1 MQCYLRYRKAIIIA
15 AISVLALL
23 LFSSCTAKKAVDAE
37 VFPTATPDSGSTAD
51 TPIANDR
58 FGDDFVIDI
67 EKPDIRGDRD
77 DPDDPSDDQN
87 QPGDD
92 SGTSGTDVDSDI
104 MSDYTGTDTVVGEDE
119 TDNDTSGDIPPNENP
134 DVDPGDIIGGGQNT
148 GAIKLYD
155 VPLSAAKQ
163 SYAMQMAEEFG
174 IPVELIYGVMYVE
187 SRYHETSVSRNG
199 KCIGIMQIAS
209 GHLTKLN
216 KMFGITDLHDYLQN
230 VKAGAYYLSYFYKK
244 YNGDINKTLMCYHYG
259 EGGAH
264 VQWRKGNTEDAYCRK
279 VAGEMKR
286 ILAAG

>member
-1 MQCYLRYRKAIIIA
+1 
-15 AISVLALL
+15 
-23 LFSSCTAKKAVDAE
+23 
-37 VFPTATPDSGSTAD
+37 
-51 TPIANDR
+51 
-58 FGDDFVIDI
+58 
-67 EKPDIRGDRD
+67 
-77 DPDDPSDDQN
+77 
-87 QPGDD
+87 
-92 SGTSGTDVDSDI
+92 
-104 MSDYTGTDTVVGEDE
+104 
-119 TDNDTSGDIPPNENP
+119 
-134 DVDPGDIIGGGQNT
+134 
-148 GAIKLYD
+148 
-155 VPLSAAKQ
+155 
-163 SYAMQMAEEFG
+163 MQMAEEFG

-209 GHLTKLN
+209 GHQTKLN
-216 KMFGITDLHDYLQN
+216 KMFGITDLQDYLQN

>member
-1 MQCYLRYRKAIIIA
+1 MK
-15 AISVLALL
+15 
-23 LFSSCTAKKAVDAE
+23 
-37 VFPTATPDSGSTAD
+37 PTTTL
-51 TPIANDR
+51 
-58 FGDDFVIDI
+58 
-67 EKPDIRGDRD
+67 
-77 DPDDPSDDQN
+77 
-87 QPGDD
+87 
-92 SGTSGTDVDSDI
+92 
-104 MSDYTGTDTVVGEDE
+104 
-119 TDNDTSGDIPPNENP
+119 PPNENP